1 MNDMRLISTR
11 LRPPV
16 SGGGLMSRSRLEILG
31 NQVKQHTLTF
41 VKSPAGYGKS
51 SLLSQWFHIMQGE
64 GVAPGWLSLDRTQD
78 DLSGFF
84 RYVAAALKN
93 SVPTFGEWL
102 NVYLDFSHEISVA
115 DISSAFINAIAGT
128 EEDVV
133 LFLDDFH
140 LVSDDQIN
148 ASLAAILENPP
159 DNLHMVIASRQS
171 LSFSISRLR
180 TRGLLKEI
188 DGELLRFD
196 TDEAVIFLELA
207 GHMAISRDEVETLM
221 VKTEGW
227 AVGIQLATIALG
239 QSKEREGFFSRL
251 SGDRKEFAEYLAD
264 DVIARLPED
273 TVFFLLKTSILLRLN
288 ADLCIELTGNANSQ
302 LELEQLQEKSLFLYS
317 LDDERIWFRY
327 HHLFSE
333 FLLRRL
339 RDRYSDLVPDL
350 HKKASDWFVRHG
362 FVDEAYYHA
371 IEAGDPVRAAKLL
384 DQSCS
389 NLFYKGQHAKLLRWS
404 KQIPQAVLADYPRVQ
419 LEIAW
424 SVILEWRFRDAEEII
439 NDVECKVGVI
449 ARKECDSEWAEA
461 ITKIVLHRRMM
472 LYLFMDDMPRA
483 EKIILEMIHDF
494 PSDDP
499 NLRGSLESCLIYAR
513 REMYRLD
520 NLDKMDVLARE
531 FYERSGSMYILVW
544 HESVMGPTYHQR
556 GDTDLAERSLRSA
569 MEIAERI
576 GGSRST
582 FVAMPALL
590 LADIFYQRNQI
601 EQAAELIERHGEEAE
616 TQGFVD
622 HLVAF
627 YVTKARLQ
635 FRAGQ
640 RGEAQKTL
648 EQGQLSAERR
658 GFERLG
664 LRTDLERIRQSL
676 RAGALSDARRFLD
689 QLKPGDGPLQL
700 KPGSGTTTRH
710 EAAVL
715 AWCRVSCALG
725 RAQDTRKVLKDWVV
739 FVRDRG
745 ALMSEVTFLVALTV
759 SHALSGNEG
768 EALRTLREAVK
779 KAARPRF
786 IRCFVDEGPIIEGL
800 LRKLF
805 PLGTWEAGSATEF
818 GLLLIKSIEEE
829 SSGRADTST
838 ASKPTPDNAPPEALN
853 QQERDV
859 LRLVA
864 IGMSNEEIARH
875 LGLTGGSV
883 KWYMQQIFMKLHVR
897 RRTMAVCRA
906 QQFGLI

>member
-1 MNDMRLISTR
+1 
-11 LRPPV
+11 
-16 SGGGLMSRSRLEILG
+16 MSRQRLEILG
-31 NQVKQHTLTF
+31 NQVRQHTLTF
-41 VKSPAGYGKS
+41 IKSPAGYGKS
-51 SLLSQWFHIMQGE
+51 SLLNQWFHTMQE
-64 GVAPGWLSLDRTQD
+64 KGVALGWLSLDRTQD
-78 DLSGFF
+78 DLSDFF
-84 RYVAAALKN
+84 RYVAAALQY

-102 NVYLDFSHEISVA
+102 NVFLDSSQEPSVA
-115 DISSAFINAIAGT
+115 DISNAFINAIAAT
-128 EEDVV
+128 EEDIV

-140 LVSDDQIN
+140 LVSDEQVYS
-148 ASLAAILENPP
+148 SLAAILENPP
-159 DNLHMVIASRQS
+159 DNLHLVIASRQS

-196 TDEAVIFLELA
+196 SSEVVKFIELA
-207 GHMAISRDEVETLM
+207 GHMAISREELETLM
-221 VKTEGW
+221 VKSEGW
-227 AVGIQLATIALG
+227 AAGIQLATIALG
-239 QSKEREGFFSRL
+239 QTEDRKGFFSRL
-251 SGDRKEFAEYLAD
+251 SGDRREFSEYLAD
-264 DVIARLPED
+264 EVIARLPD
-273 TVFFLLKTSILLRLN
+273 NTIDFLLKTSILLRLN
-288 ADLCIELTGNANSQ
+288 PDLCTELTGNSKSQ
-302 LELEQLQEKSLFLYS
+302 LELEYLQEKSLFLYS

-339 RDRYSDLVPDL
+339 RDRYPEMVTDL
-350 HKKASDWFVRHG
+350 HRKASDWFGHHG
-362 FVDEAYYHA
+362 FVDEAYHHA
-371 IEAGDPVRAAKLL
+371 IEADDPVRAAKLL

-389 NLFYKGQHAKLLRWS
+389 NLFYKGQQAKLLRWS

-424 SVILEWRFRDAEEII
+424 SIIVEWRFRDAEKII
-439 NDVECKVGVI
+439 NDVEYKVGVM
-449 ARKECDSEWAEA
+449 AREEYDSEWVEA

-472 LYLFMDDMPRA
+472 LYLFMDDMPRV

-499 NLRGSLESCLIYAR
+499 NLRGNMETCLIYAR

-520 NLDKMDVLARE
+520 NVDKMDVWARE
-531 FYERSGSMYILVW
+531 FYERSGSIYVLVW

-582 FVAMPALL
+582 LVAMPALL
-590 LADIFYQRNQI
+590 LADILYQRNQV
-601 EQAAELIERHGEEAE
+601 EQAAELIERHAEEAE
-616 TQGFVD
+616 KQGFVD

-627 YVTKARLQ
+627 YLTKARLQ

-640 RGEAQKTL
+640 SGEAQKTL
-648 EQGQLSAERR
+648 DQGQLSAERR

-664 LRTDLERIRQSL
+664 LRINLERIRQSL
-676 RAGALSDARRFLD
+676 RAADLSDARRFLD
-689 QLKPGDGPLQL
+689 QLKPDGNLLQL
-700 KPGSGTTTRH
+700 KPGNATTTRH
-710 EAAVL
+710 EALVL

-725 RAQDTRKVLKDWVV
+725 SAQDTKKILRDWVV

-745 ALMSEVTFLVALTV
+745 NLMSEVTFLIALTV
-759 SHALSGNEG
+759 SHTLSGSEG

-779 KAARPRF
+779 KAAKPCF
-786 IRCFVDEGPIIEGL
+786 IRCFVDEGPVIEGL

-805 PLGTWEAGSATEF
+805 SSGVGESGTTTEF
-818 GLLLIKSIEEE
+818 GLLLINSIENE
-829 SSGRADTST
+829 SATRHADIIP
-838 ASKPTPDNAPPEALN
+838 ASKPAPDNAPPEALN
-853 QQERDV
+853 QHERDV
-859 LRLVA
+859 LKLVA
-864 IGMSNEEIARH
+864 VGMSDKEIARR

-906 QQFGLI
+906 QQFGMI